1 MSIEKE
7 RGKTFKRKIRDSA
20 YLQNSSKL
28 VDLENELKV
37 AGGKDE
43 GKG

>member
-1 MSIEKE
+1 MYGDRE

-20 YLQNSSKL
+20 YLQNRSRL
-28 VDLENELKV
+28 MDLENELMV
-37 AGGKDE
+37 AGGKDG